1 MEKKMSLIPTLD
13 IYSLSDADLV
23 DEAAKLD
30 LTIKAL
36 TKKLDEAKSWIR
48 ARQLDEICGTNFKAV
63 ISTPSIRWTLD
74 TDRVKKEMG
83 ETWYT
88 ERCKISQPSP
98 AVSFKPY
105 MTLDQI
111 KIA

>member
-1 MEKKMSLIPTLD
+1 MSIIPTLD

-63 ISTPSIRWTLD
+63 ISTPGIRWTLD

-88 ERCKISQPSP
+88 EHCKISQPSP

-105 MTLDQI
+105 MTLDQV

>member
-1 MEKKMSLIPTLD
+1 MSIIPTLD
-13 IYSLSDADLV
+13 INFLSDADLV

-30 LTIKAL
+30 LIIKSL
-36 TKKLDEAKSWIR
+36 TKKLDEAKLCIR

-63 ISTPSIRWTLD
+63 ISTPSIRWTLN

-83 ETWYT
+83 EAWYT
-88 ERCKISQPSP
+88 ERCKISQPLP